1 MPWRDAIFG
10 RPLKSSEESTERL
23 SVITGV
29 PVLGLDAL
37 ASTGYG
43 PEAGLLLLMPL
54 GTAGLRYFPY
64 IAIAIVLQL
73 TTLYFSYRQT
83 AAAYPTGGGAYVVV
97 TENLGH
103 RFGVWAAVSLLL
115 DYLLNVAVGIASGI
129 GAVVSAIPA
138 LHDHALSLCL
148 VVLATLTLL
157 NLRGVRELGLAFVV
171 PVILFVVL
179 LAVTMGLGIIKT
191 WQAGGHPVPVA
202 PIPTFPPAQ
211 RSVDLWILLAAFAN
225 GSTALTGIEAVS
237 NGVPLFRKPSVPR
250 AQRALT
256 AIAVIL
262 GTFLLGFAYLCPRYR
277 IVAMSEQERGY
288 ETVLSQLVA
297 AVAGRHVFYY
307 ATLTVIFVVL
317 TYSAQ
322 TSFADFPRVCRLLAD
337 DRFLPPAFANRGRR
351 LVFTHGIVVLSVLSF
366 LLLVAFQGNIDRIIP
381 LFAVGAFSAFFF
393 SQTGMVVHWL
403 RRRGPGFRKKLAFN
417 ALGAV
422 VTGVALVVIV
432 AVKFLAGAW
441 ITVLVLPSAALL
453 LFRIKRHY
461 TRLAK
466 ELEEP
471 SQPVAPRKTAVIVLV
486 DAWNRVSEKALSVA
500 TGLSDDVTA
509 VHVRTERDHAPAL
522 ERQWP
527 EMLRALGLDHEA
539 SDEASGG
546 ATKPVLVVLDSPY
559 RLLHRPIVDFVE
571 RTKREKPD
579 HMIAVLIPELASSR
593 WVENV
598 LHDLRGAAF
607 RSMLYGRDDDR
618 VVVLNVP
625 WHLPAAT
632 KIQTKLQT
640 KLQTK

>member
-1 MPWRDAIFG
+1 
-10 RPLKSSEESTERL
+10 
-23 SVITGV
+23 
-29 PVLGLDAL
+29 
-37 ASTGYG
+37 
-43 PEAGLLLLMPL
+43 MPL
-54 GTAGLRYFPY
+54 GAAGLRYFPY

-322 TSFADFPRVCRLLAD
+322 TSFADFPRVCRLLATT
-337 DRFLPPAFANRGRR
+337 ASSRR
-351 LVFTHGIVVLSVLSF
+351 PSRTAG
-366 LLLVAFQGNIDRIIP
+366 
-381 LFAVGAFSAFFF
+381 GAWSSRTA
-393 SQTGMVVHWL
+393 SSCCPCCRSCCWSPSKATSTASSPSSPWARSRRSSS
-403 RRRGPGFRKKLAFN
+403 RRRGWSSTGCGVEAAGFARSS
-417 ALGAV
+417 
-422 VTGVALVVIV
+422 
-432 AVKFLAGAW
+432 
-441 ITVLVLPSAALL
+441 PS
-453 LFRIKRHY
+453 
-461 TRLAK
+461 TRSA
-466 ELEEP
+466 
-471 SQPVAPRKTAVIVLV
+471 
-486 DAWNRVSEKALSVA
+486 
-500 TGLSDDVTA
+500 
-509 VHVRTERDHAPAL
+509 
-522 ERQWP
+522 
-527 EMLRALGLDHEA
+527 
-539 SDEASGG
+539 
-546 ATKPVLVVLDSPY
+546 
-559 RLLHRPIVDFVE
+559 
-571 RTKREKPD
+571 
-579 HMIAVLIPELASSR
+579 
-593 WVENV
+593 
-598 LHDLRGAAF
+598 
-607 RSMLYGRDDDR
+607 RS
-618 VVVLNVP
+618 
-625 WHLPAAT
+625 
-632 KIQTKLQT
+632 
-640 KLQTK
+640 

>member
-1 MPWRDAIFG
+1 MSWLDAIFG
-10 RPLKSSEESTERL
+10 RPLKSSEESTEQL
-23 SVITGV
+23 SVLTGV

-54 GTAGLRYFPY
+54 GQAGLRYFPY

-73 TTLYFSYRQT
+73 TTLYSSYRQT
-83 AAAYPTGGGAYVVV
+83 AAAYPNGGGAYVVV

-115 DYLLNVAVGIASGI
+115 DYMLNVTVGIASGI

-148 VVLATLTLL
+148 AVLATLTLL
-157 NLRGVRELGLAFVV
+157 NLRGVRESGLVFVV
-171 PVILFVVL
+171 PVILFVAL
-179 LAVTMGLGIIKT
+179 LAVTMGIGIVKA
-191 WQAGGHPVPVA
+191 WQAGGHPTPVA
-202 PIPTFPPAQ
+202 AIPAVPPAQ
-211 RSVDLWILLAAFAN
+211 RSVGLWILLAAFAN

-237 NGVPLFRKPSVPR
+237 NGVPLFRKPSVR
-250 AQRALT
+250 HAQRALT

-262 GTFLLGFAYLCPRYR
+262 GGFLLGLAYLCPRYR
-277 IVAMSEQERGY
+277 IVGMSEGDRGY

-322 TSFADFPRVCRLLAD
+322 TSFADFPRVCRLLAED
-337 DRFLPPAFANRGRR
+337 GFLPPAFANRGRR
-351 LVFTHGIVVLSVLSF
+351 LVFTHGIVVLSALSF
-366 LLLVAFQGNIDRIIP
+366 LLLIAFRGNIDRIIP
-381 LFAVGAFSAFFF
+381 LFAVGAFAAFFF

-403 RRRGPGFRKKLAFN
+403 RRRGHGFRKKLAFN

-422 VTGVALVVIV
+422 TTGIALIVIV
-432 AVKFLAGAW
+432 VVKFLEGAW
-441 ITVLVLPSAALL
+441 ITVLVVPSAALL

-461 TRLAK
+461 TRLEK

-471 SQPVAPRKTAVIVLV
+471 FRPMAPQKPAVIVLV

-500 TGLSDDVTA
+500 TWLSEDVTA
-509 VHVRTERDHAPAL
+509 VHVRTERDRAPDL
-522 ERQWP
+522 ESQWP
-527 EMLRALGLDHEA
+527 EKLRALGLDDNA
-539 SDEASGG
+539 KDA
-546 ATKPVLVVLDSPY
+546 AKPVLVVLDSPY

-571 RTKREKPD
+571 RTKRDKPD
-579 HMIAVLIPELASSR
+579 RIIAVLVPELASPR
-593 WVENV
+593 WFENV
-598 LHDLRGAAF
+598 LHNLRGAAF

-618 VVVLNVP
+618 VVVINVP
-625 WHLPAAT
+625 WRLPAP
-632 KIQTKLQT
+632 TKLQT
-640 KLQTK
+640 KLPSK